1 MTAMR
6 WCDEEFSGVTFV
18 TPENSPEAIGLDGKD
33 YPSERLSPEDLAER
47 RRLAQELRNAGYTLE
62 EIAEEL
68 GVSLGT
74 AELYPGRGVKNL
86 ASAQLNCPDPPAAQN
101 FDFRGPPIFWGND
114 FHHRRS
120 RGELIFFS
128 ELAKCILGRARLPG
142 PNPPTVQ
149 AVPAPLLFLWTVLFY
164 HVKGRARVE
173 KRRASLVSR

>member
-74 AELYPGRGVKNL
+74 AELYPGRGAKKVSTSPVNRLAPRLRKILISGAPRFFQWKN
-86 ASAQLNCPDPPAAQN
+86 
-101 FDFRGPPIFWGND
+101 
-114 FHHRRS
+114 FHYQRCS
-120 RGELIFFS
+120 
-128 ELAKCILGRARLPG
+128 
-142 PNPPTVQ
+142 
-149 AVPAPLLFLWTVLFY
+149 FLKWRFLTTLRQF
-164 HVKGRARVE
+164 AI
-173 KRRASLVSR
+173 